1 MINIATLDA
10 LQDDELRS
18 VIQQSETL
26 LKKRDDERKAR
37 AVVDARA
44 ILAAAGLCLKD
55 LNGNGKKKSKE
66 MIYHGGHTYQ
76 HPNNKTLVWNA
87 KGQKPNW
94 LRELEAQGGKATEV
108 IGMSATESKK
118 VG

>member
-26 LKKRDDERKAR
+26 LKKRDEERKAK

-44 ILAAAGLCLKD
+44 ILAAAGLSLKD
-55 LNGNGKKKSKE
+55 LNGNGKKKPKE
-66 MIYHGGHTYQ
+66 AIYRGGRTYR
-76 HPNNKTLVWNA
+76 HPSNKALVWNA

-94 LRELEAQGGKATEV
+94 LRELEASGQKAVEV
-108 IGMSATESKK
+108 E
-118 VG
+118 